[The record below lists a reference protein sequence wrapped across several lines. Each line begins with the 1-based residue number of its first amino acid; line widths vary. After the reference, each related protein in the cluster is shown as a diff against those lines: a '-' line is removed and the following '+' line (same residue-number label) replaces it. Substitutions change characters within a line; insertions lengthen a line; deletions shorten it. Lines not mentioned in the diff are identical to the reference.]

1 MLVSLE
7 KHQSL
12 QNTLSFQR
20 MWVKLIGQS
29 PGQLVYAVRILT
41 GFLFFYFFLLCEGFC
56 DIYFVLVKALVL
68 YVLGDEFLS

>member
-1 MLVSLE
+1 M
-7 KHQSL
+7 
-12 QNTLSFQR
+12 
-20 MWVKLIGQS
+20 KLIGQS